1 MPHVQLGE
9 FTTKVAVHS
18 FNVVVSVTLVPVGI
32 PLTTFVVL
40 FTVPAVLLTVP
51 LLVKVIV
58 YVNRSAEQLVPVE
71 VIVGVGL
78 IVRVIAVLLL
88 LLQPLIVFLAS
99 A

>member
-1 MPHVQLGE
+1 MQP
-9 FTTKVAVHS
+9 

-32 PLTTFVVL
+32 PPTAFVVL

-58 YVNRSAEQLVPVE
+58 YVNRSDEQLVPVE
-71 VIVGVGL
+71 VIVGIGL
-78 IVRVIAVLLL
+78 IVRVIAVLVP